1 MTPRLTPEQ
10 LRSYRWFGPND
21 LRSFGHRS
29 RARQMGLGPEDWQGK
44 PVIAI
49 LNTWSELNPCHLH
62 FKILAEHVKK
72 GVLQAGGMPV
82 EVPLLSL
89 SESYMKPTT
98 MLYRNLLAM
107 ETEEVLRCHPI
118 DGAVLLGACDKTTPA
133 LIMGATS
140 ADVPFIFV
148 PGGPMLRGNWRG
160 QTLGSGSDAW
170 KYWDEKR
177 AGKLSE
183 EAWSEIEDGIARSHG
198 HCMTMGT
205 ASTMTAIAETLGLT
219 LPGAS
224 SIPAVDMAHWR
235 MAAESGRQMVENA
248 WLDLRPS
255 RILTAESFH
264 NAIVADMAIGGST
277 NAIIHLVAMAA
288 RAGVSLVLEQFD
300 EISRRTPRLADL
312 RPAGRFLMEDF
323 YFAGGLRALLAQLT
337 EGRAPARSSA
347 LPRAAE
353 LPHERNPANGRAQER
368 AADAQEHVPPGLY
381 TDALTVNGRTLG
393 ENLAGAEVFNPEVI
407 RPLSN
412 PCSPEGG
419 TAILRGNLCP
429 RGAVIKHA
437 AMEPR
442 FMQHT
447 GPALVFRD
455 YDDLAARIDDPALPA
470 TPDSV
475 IVLQNAGPIGAPG
488 MPEWGMLPIPKKL
501 LEAGVRDMLRISDA
515 RMSGTSYGA
524 CVLHV
529 APESAIG
536 GPLALVRDGDL
547 ITLDVPART
556 LTLEVS
562 DEDLAARKA
571 SWTQHP
577 PPTRRGYLSLFL
589 NEVTQADEGCDF
601 RFLHAAAPTDA
612 PAIH

>member
-1 MTPRLTPEQ
+1 MTARLTPEQ

-44 PVIAI
+44 PVVAI

-235 MAAESGRQMVENA
+235 MAAASGRQAVENA
-248 WLDLRPS
+248 WVDLKPS

-264 NAIVADMAIGGST
+264 NAIVADMAVGGST

-288 RAGVSLVLEQFD
+288 RAGVQLPLEQFD

-323 YFAGGLRALLAQLT
+323 YFAGGLRALLGQL
-337 EGRAPARSSA
+337 
-347 LPRAAE
+347 LD
-353 LPHERNPANGRAQER
+353 LLH
-368 AADAQEHVPPGLY
+368 ADV
-381 TDALTVNGRTLG
+381 LTVNGHTLR
-393 ENLAGAEVFNPEVI
+393 ENLVGAEIFNPEVI
-407 RPLSN
+407 RVREN
-412 PCSPEGG
+412 AVANEGG
-419 TAILRGNLCP
+419 TAILRGNLAP

-442 FMQHT
+442 FMRHS
-447 GPALVFRD
+447 GPAVVFKN
-455 YDDLAARIDDPALPA
+455 YDDLANRIDDPALEVTA
-470 TPDSV
+470 DSV

-524 CVLHV
+524 CVLNV

-536 GPLALVRDGDL
+536 GPLALVRDGDI
-547 ITLDVPART
+547 ITLNVPART

-562 DEDLAARKA
+562 DKDLATRQAA
-571 SWTQHP
+571 WTQHP

-601 RFLHAAAPTDA
+601 RFLHAAAPMDA

>member
-1 MTPRLTPEQ
+1 MNPTRLTPEQ
-10 LRSYRWFGPND
+10 LRSFRWFGPND

-29 RARQMGLGPEDWQGK
+29 RARQMGLGPEDWAGK

-49 LNTWSELNPCHLH
+49 LNTWSEINPCHLH
-62 FKILAEHVKK
+62 FKVLAENVKK

-82 EVPLLSL
+82 EIPVLSL

-107 ETEEVLRCHPI
+107 ETEEVLRCHPA

-133 LIMGATS
+133 LIMGALS
-140 ADVPFIFV
+140 AGLPFIFV

-160 QTLGSGSDAW
+160 ATLGSGSDAW
-170 KYWDEKR
+170 KYWAEKR
-177 AGKLSE
+177 AGNLTE
-183 EAWSEIEDGIARSHG
+183 EEWCEIEAGIARSHG

-224 SIPAVDMAHWR
+224 SIPANDMEHWR
-235 MAAESGRQMVENA
+235 MAAQSGRQIVENVWA
-248 WLDLRPS
+248 DLRPS
-255 RILTAESFH
+255 RFLTAASFD
-264 NAIVADMAIGGST
+264 NAIVADMAVGGST
-277 NAIIHLVAMAA
+277 NAIVHLVAMAG
-288 RAGVSLVLEQFD
+288 RAGVKLPLERFD
-300 EISRRTPRLADL
+300 AISRVTPRLADV

-323 YFAGGLRALLAQLT
+323 YFAGGLRALLAQLP
-337 EGRAPARSSA
+337 RRDA
-347 LPRAAE
+347 LPRVPNSEGAA
-353 LPHERNPANGRAQER
+353 
-368 AADAQEHVPPGLY
+368 AADSAMPPAGDGDARERIRPGL
-381 TDALTVNGRTLG
+381 DGGAMTVNGRTLG
-393 ENLAGAEVFNPEVI
+393 ENLEGAEIFNAEVI
-407 RPLSN
+407 RPLASAL
-412 PCSPEGG
+412 SEEGG

-442 FMQHT
+442 FLRHT
-447 GPALVFRD
+447 GAAIVFRD
-455 YDDLAARIDDPALPA
+455 YDDLAARLDDPALPF
-470 TPDSV
+470 TEDTV
-475 IVLQNAGPIGAPG
+475 MVLQSAGPIGAPG
-488 MPEWGMLPIPKKL
+488 MPEWGMLPLPKKL
-501 LEAGVRDMLRISDA
+501 LEAGVRDLLRISDA

-524 CVLHV
+524 CVLHI

-547 ITLDVPART
+547 ITLDVEART
-556 LTLEVS
+556 LTLEVPD
-562 DEDLAARKA
+562 DELAARRA
-571 SWTQHP
+571 SWAQAP
-577 PPTRRGYLSLFL
+577 RPVARGYLSLFL

-601 RFLHAAAPTDA
+601 RFLEGTAPTPE

>member
-1 MTPRLTPEQ
+1 MNNPRLTPEQ

-29 RARQMGLGPEDWQGK
+29 RARQMGLGPEDWEGK

-49 LNTWSELNPCHLH
+49 LNTWSEINPCHLH
-62 FKILAEHVKK
+62 FKVLAEHVKK

-82 EVPLLSL
+82 EIPVLSL
-89 SESYMKPTT
+89 SENFMKPTT

-107 ETEEVLRCHPI
+107 ETEEVLRCHPA

-133 LIMGATS
+133 LIMGALS
-140 ADVPFIFV
+140 AALPFIFV

-160 QTLGSGSDAW
+160 AVLGSGSDAW
-170 KYWDEKR
+170 KYWAEKR
-177 AGKLSE
+177 AGNLSE
-183 EAWSEIEDGIARSHG
+183 EEWCEIEAGIARSHG

-205 ASTMTAIAETLGLT
+205 ASTMTAITETLGLT

-224 SIPAVDMAHWR
+224 SIPASDMEHWR
-235 MAAESGRQMVENA
+235 MAAQSGRQIVENVWTNLNPA
-248 WLDLRPS
+248 RF
-255 RILTAESFH
+255 LTMESFE

-277 NAIIHLVAMAA
+277 NALIHLVAMAG
-288 RAGVSLVLEQFD
+288 RAGITLPLEKFD

-323 YFAGGLRALLAQLT
+323 YFAGGLRALLAQL
-337 EGRAPARSSA
+337 
-347 LPRAAE
+347 
-353 LPHERNPANGRAQER
+353 
-368 AADAQEHVPPGLY
+368 ADVLHGESF
-381 TDALTVNGRTLG
+381 TVNGHTLA
-393 ENLAGAEVFNPEVI
+393 ENLAGAEIFNPEVI
-407 RPLSN
+407 RTLDN
-412 PCSPEGG
+412 ALSPEGG

-442 FMQHT
+442 FMRHS
-447 GPALVFRD
+447 GPAIVFHD
-455 YDDLAARIDDPALPA
+455 YDDLAARIDDPALDVTA
-470 TPDSV
+470 DSV
-475 IVLQNAGPIGAPG
+475 IVLQNAGPVGAPG

-524 CVLHV
+524 CVLHI

-536 GPLALVRDGDL
+536 GPLALVRDGDR
-547 ITLDVPART
+547 ITLDVPARM
-556 LTLEVS
+556 LTLDVPEN
-562 DEDLAARKA
+562 ELAARQAAWK
-571 SWTQHP
+571 QRP
-577 PPTRRGYLSLFL
+577 PQVLRGYLSLFL

-601 RFLHAAAPTDA
+601 RFLHAGDPTPE